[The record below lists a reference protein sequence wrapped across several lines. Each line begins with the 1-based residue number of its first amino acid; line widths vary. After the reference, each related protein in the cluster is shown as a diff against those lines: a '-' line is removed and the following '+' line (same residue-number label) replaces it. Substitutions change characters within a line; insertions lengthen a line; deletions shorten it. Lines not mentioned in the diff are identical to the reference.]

1 MPQLN
6 LHHLRLFRAVARV
19 GTLTGAAQSMNL
31 SQSAVS
37 TQLRTLETALG
48 HDLFERRGR
57 GLVLTEAG
65 RIALDH
71 AETIFR
77 TADDLMATLALAQG
91 ARRALRVG
99 ALSTLS
105 RNFLIGCVTPLIGR
119 DDVEVIIRSGT
130 QADLMRGLQSLS
142 LDVALTNLAPARDA
156 ASPFIVR
163 ALAEQPVSVVGY
175 PKKVTGAESLSA
187 VLSSEPLI
195 LPTPETALRAAFD
208 GLIERLGIVP
218 RIAAEADDMATLRL
232 LVRGGAGLAILPPI
246 VVRDELASGLLI
258 ERAQLHGITE
268 HFLAVTLQRRFPNPL
283 AAELMDLA
291 EKDSDAMRN

>member
-1 MPQLN
+1 MSQLN

-19 GTLTGAAQSMNL
+19 GTLTGAAQAMNL

-37 TQLRTLETALG
+37 TQLRTLETSLG

-77 TADDLMATLALAQG
+77 AADDLTATLALAQG
-91 ARRALRVG
+91 ARRVLRVG

-105 RNFLIGCVTPLIGR
+105 RNFLIGFVTPLIGR
-119 DDVEVIIRSGT
+119 EDVEVIIRSGT
-130 QADLMRGLQSLS
+130 QADLMRGLQSLN

-163 ALAEQPVSVVGY
+163 ALSEQPVSVVGY
-175 PKKVTGAESLSA
+175 PTVVTGEERLASVLTSA
-187 VLSSEPLI
+187 PLI
-195 LPTPETALRAAFD
+195 LPTPETALRTAFD
-208 GLIERLGIVP
+208 GLVERLGIVP

-232 LVRGGAGLAILPPI
+232 LVRGGAGLAVLPPI
-246 VVRDELASGLLI
+246 VVRDELASGLLV
-258 ERAQLHGITE
+258 ERAQLKDITE
-268 HFLAVTLQRRFPNPL
+268 QFLAVTLQRRFPNPL
-283 AAELMDLA
+283 TLEVMDLA
-291 EKDSDAMRN
+291 IRDLEARDS

>member
-1 MPQLN
+1 MSQLN

-19 GTLTGAAQSMNL
+19 GTLTGAAQAMNL

-37 TQLRTLETALG
+37 TQLRTLETSLG

-77 TADDLMATLALAQG
+77 TADDLTATLALAQG
-91 ARRALRVG
+91 ARRVLRVG

-105 RNFLIGCVTPLIGR
+105 RNFLIGFVTPLIGR
-119 DDVEVIIRSGT
+119 EDVEVIIRSGT
-130 QADLMRGLQSLS
+130 QADLMRGLQSLN

-163 ALAEQPVSVVGY
+163 ALSEQPVSVVGY
-175 PKKVTGAESLSA
+175 PTVATGKETLAS
-187 VLSSEPLI
+187 VLTSEPLI
-195 LPTPETALRAAFD
+195 LPTPETALRTAFD
-208 GLIERLGIVP
+208 GLVERLGIVP

-232 LVRGGAGLAILPPI
+232 LVRGGAGLAVLPPI
-246 VVRDELASGLLI
+246 VVRDELASGLLV
-258 ERAQLHGITE
+258 ERAQLKDITE
-268 HFLAVTLQRRFPNPL
+268 QFLAVTLQRRFPNPL
-283 AAELMDLA
+283 ALEVMDLA
-291 EKDSDAMRN
+291 IKDLEARDS